1 MFARVGYFATRFRWV
16 VVVAWAVAAI
26 AFAAFAPSL
35 ADVGSADETTFLP
48 KEAESV
54 EARAVLARAFP
65 DEAAPGSATVVFS
78 REGGLTNADRAYI
91 DALPKWVTTEAPA
104 ELRDV
109 VRNVVTLTA
118 KPHLKA
124 MFESADGSTQI
135 ATVNL
140 EVASFQEAANVAID
154 ELRAHFADTAP
165 EGLRVHVTGSAG
177 IGSDYLRAIVA
188 GTDRTTIVT
197 IVLVLVVLLL
207 IYRAPLAALV
217 PLLTIGAAFL
227 VSRGT
232 LGILAA
238 AGWKISTLL
247 DSFIVVLVFGVGVDY
262 TIFLISRFRE
272 ELSKADRPTAARVTV
287 ARIGAVIAASAATV
301 VVGLTSM
308 AVASFGM
315 IQTIGP
321 ALAITIVITLVA
333 GLTLTPALLV
343 IFGRPLF
350 WPRHPKEDDHHG
362 DRGVWARIASVITRR
377 PGLVSIVVL
386 AGLAVPIVAMPGI
399 RSSADTL
406 AELPGDSD
414 ARIGFELFA
423 AKMDKGRLM
432 PITVLVD
439 APAAGDVAAPE
450 HLAALASLTQAIAG
464 VDGVLDVTSLIST
477 SGDGSVDVQFQPS
490 AMLTR
495 IATGLALLSSPQA
508 VAAALASPDAATQLT
523 GGAAWIEALGREHPE
538 LATDPTY
545 LALTQD
551 MAAFQSAL
559 AGAGGATADAAAL
572 QAVVDV
578 ATRLRKEAATLAA
591 AFSARPA
598 DDHLV
603 PRGLPG
609 DAGVGIDRLLAAY
622 RSADGTVA
630 RLYVIPEDDP
640 YSTDAIDT
648 VGRVRAAIDARAAD
662 FGEGARIVVGGAAA
676 DQADIQTTIQEDFE
690 RVAILTVI
698 GVLIVLILLLRAIVA
713 PLFLVGTVLLSY
725 ATTLHLAGFVF
736 QDLLGHAGATFFLP
750 LLVFVLLVALGA
762 DYNIFIT
769 SRIREESETR
779 PIREGIRI
787 ASARTGAVVTSA
799 GVILAGTFAAMTTAP
814 LQVLFQVGAAVAM
827 GVLLDTFIVRSLLVP
842 ALTAVFGD
850 WSWWPTGPKGIR
862 VWRSSGG
869 TPPAS
874 GETSAPP
881 AGPTSTPPASG
892 ESAVPG

>member
-1 MFARVGYFATRFRWV
+1 VFARVGSLVTRYRWI
-16 VVVAWAVAAI
+16 VVVAWAIAAI

-35 ADVGSADETTFLP
+35 RDVGSADETTFLP

-78 REGGLTNADRAYI
+78 REGGLTDADRGYI
-91 DALPKWVTTEAPA
+91 DALPTWATTHAPA

-109 VRNVVTLTA
+109 VRNVVTLSA

-140 EVASFQEAANVAID
+140 EVASFQEAANIAID
-154 ELRAHFADTAP
+154 VLRAHFRETAP
-165 EGLRVHVTGSAG
+165 EGLAVHVTGSAG

-272 ELSKADRPTAARVTV
+272 ELSRADRPTAARVTV

-377 PGLVSIVVL
+377 PGLVSVVVL
-386 AGLAVPIVAMPGI
+386 VGLFLPIIVLPGL
-399 RSSADTL
+399 RSSANTL
-406 AELPGDSD
+406 AELPKDSD

-423 AKMDKGRLM
+423 SKMDKGRLM

-450 HLAALASLTQAIAG
+450 RLAAIASLTTAIAG
-464 VDGVLDVTSLIST
+464 VDGVLDATSLVST
-477 SGDGSVDVQFQPS
+477 SGDGSVGAQFQPS
-490 AMLTR
+490 AMLAR
-495 IATGLALLSSPQA
+495 IAAGLAVLSSPQA
-508 VAAALASPDAATQLT
+508 VAAVLANPDVATQLT
-523 GGAAWIEALGREHPE
+523 GGAAWIGALGREHPE

-545 LALTQD
+545 TALAAD
-551 MAAFQSAL
+551 MAAFQAAL
-559 AGAGGATADAAAL
+559 AAVAGAGGATADTAAL
-572 QAVVDV
+572 QEIVDV
-578 ATRLRKEAATLAA
+578 AARLRAEATTLAA
-591 AFSARPA
+591 AFAARPA
-598 DDHLV
+598 DDYLI

-609 DAGVGIDRLLAAY
+609 DAGVGVDRLLAAY
-622 RSADGTVA
+622 RSPDGSVA

-640 YSTDAIDT
+640 YSSGAIDT
-648 VGRVRAAIDARAAD
+648 VGRVRAVVEARAAD
-662 FGEGARIVVGGAAA
+662 FGAGARIVVGGAAA
-676 DQADIQTTIQEDFE
+676 DQADIQSTIQKDFE
-690 RVAILTVI
+690 RVAVLTVI
-698 GVLIVLILLLRAIVA
+698 GVLLVLILLLRAIVA

-725 ATTLHLAGFVF
+725 ATTLHLAGFFF
-736 QDLLGHAGATFFLP
+736 QDVLGYAGATFFLP

-787 ASARTGAVVTSA
+787 ASARTGAIVTSA
-799 GVILAGTFAAMTTAP
+799 GIILAGTFAAMMTAP
-814 LQVLFQVGAAVAM
+814 LQVLLQVGAAVAM

-850 WSWWPTGPKGIR
+850 WSWWPGGPRGIR
-862 VWRSSGG
+862 ALRPRGG
-869 TPPAS
+869 S
-874 GETSAPP
+874 PP
-881 AGPTSTPPASG
+881 AGPTPAPPASG
-892 ESAVPG
+892 ASAAPG

>member
-1 MFARVGYFATRFRWV
+1 MFARVGSLVTRYRWV
-16 VVVAWAVAAI
+16 VVVAWAIAAI

-78 REGGLTNADRAYI
+78 REGGLTDADRAYI
-91 DALPKWVTTEAPA
+91 DALPAWATTEAPA

-109 VRNVVTLTA
+109 VRNIVTLSA

-140 EVASFQEAANVAID
+140 EVVAFQEAANIAID
-154 ELRAHFADTAP
+154 VLRAHFRDTAP
-165 EGLRVHVTGSAG
+165 AGLQVHVTGSAG

-217 PLLTIGAAFL
+217 PLLTIGAAFI

-272 ELSKADRPTAARVTV
+272 ELSKADRPTAARVIV
-287 ARIGAVIAASAATV
+287 ARIGAVITASAATV

-362 DRGVWARIASVITRR
+362 DHGAWARIASVITRR

-386 AGLAVPIVAMPGI
+386 GGLFLPVVMLPGL

-406 AELPGDSD
+406 AELPKDSD

-423 AKMDKGRLM
+423 SKMDKGRLM

-439 APAAGDVAAPE
+439 APAVGDVAAPDR
-450 HLAALASLTQAIAG
+450 LAALAALTKTIAG
-464 VDGVLDVTSLIST
+464 VDGVLDVTSLVST
-477 SGDGSVDVQFQPS
+477 SGDGSVDAQFRPS
-490 AMLTR
+490 AMLTQ

-508 VAAALASPDAATQLT
+508 VATALASPDIAAQLG

-545 LALTQD
+545 AVLTAD
-551 MAAFQSAL
+551 MAAFAQAL
-559 AGAGGATADAAAL
+559 AASGGATADAAAL
-572 QAVVDV
+572 QEIVDI
-578 ATRLRKEAATLAA
+578 AARLRSEAATLAA
-591 AFSARPA
+591 AFAARPA
-598 DDHLV
+598 DDYV
-603 PRGLPG
+603 IPRGLPG
-609 DAGVGIDRLLAAY
+609 DAGIGVDRLLAAY

-630 RLYVIPEDDP
+630 RLYVIPADDP
-640 YSTDAIDT
+640 YSSAAIGT
-648 VGRVRAAIDARAAD
+648 VRSVRAAVAARAAD
-662 FGEGARIVVGGAAA
+662 FGAGTTIVVGGAAA
-676 DQADIQTTIQEDFE
+676 DQADIQSTIQKDFE
-690 RVAILTVI
+690 RVAFLTVL

-725 ATTLHLAGFVF
+725 VTTLHLAGFLF
-736 QDLLGHAGATFFLP
+736 QDVMGFNGATFFLP

-762 DYNIFIT
+762 DYNIFVT

-787 ASARTGAVVTSA
+787 ASARTGAIVTSA

-850 WSWWPTGPKGIR
+850 WSWWPGGPKGIR
-862 VWRSSGG
+862 ALRARDG
-869 TPPAS
+869 T
-874 GETSAPP
+874 PP
-881 AGPTSTPPASG
+881 AGPTPMPPTSVEPSG
-892 ESAVPG
+892 SG

>member
-1 MFARVGYFATRFRWV
+1 MFARVGSLVTRYRWV
-16 VVVAWAVAAI
+16 VVVAWAIAAI

-78 REGGLTNADRAYI
+78 REGGLTDADRAYI
-91 DALPKWVTTEAPA
+91 DALPTWATTEAPA

-109 VRNVVTLTA
+109 VRNIVTLSA

-140 EVASFQEAANVAID
+140 EVVAFQEAANIAID
-154 ELRAHFADTAP
+154 VLRAHFRDTAP
-165 EGLRVHVTGSAG
+165 AGLQVHVTGSAG

-217 PLLTIGAAFL
+217 PLLTIGAAFI

-287 ARIGAVIAASAATV
+287 ARIGAVITASAATV

-362 DRGVWARIASVITRR
+362 DHGAWARIASVITRR

-386 AGLAVPIVAMPGI
+386 GGLFLPVVMLPGL

-406 AELPGDSD
+406 AELPKDSD

-423 AKMDKGRLM
+423 SKMDKGRLM

-439 APAAGDVAAPE
+439 APAVGDVAAPDR
-450 HLAALASLTQAIAG
+450 LAALAALTKTVAG
-464 VDGVLDVTSLIST
+464 VDGVLDVTSLVST
-477 SGDGSVDVQFQPS
+477 SGDGSVDAQFRPS
-490 AMLTR
+490 AMLTQ

-508 VAAALASPDAATQLT
+508 VATALASPDIAAQLG

-545 LALTQD
+545 AVLTAD
-551 MAAFQSAL
+551 MAAFAQAL
-559 AGAGGATADAAAL
+559 AASGGATADAAAL
-572 QAVVDV
+572 QEIVDI
-578 ATRLRKEAATLAA
+578 AARLRSEAATLAA
-591 AFSARPA
+591 AFAARPA
-598 DDHLV
+598 DDYV
-603 PRGLPG
+603 IPRGLPG
-609 DAGVGIDRLLAAY
+609 DAGIGVDRLLAAY

-630 RLYVIPEDDP
+630 RLYVIPADDP
-640 YSTDAIDT
+640 YSSAAIGT
-648 VGRVRAAIDARAAD
+648 VRSVRAAVAARAAD
-662 FGEGARIVVGGAAA
+662 FGAGTTIVVGGAAA
-676 DQADIQTTIQEDFE
+676 DQADIQSTIQKDFE
-690 RVAILTVI
+690 RVAFLTVL

-725 ATTLHLAGFVF
+725 VTTLHLAGFLF
-736 QDLLGHAGATFFLP
+736 QDVMGFNGATFFLP

-762 DYNIFIT
+762 DYNIFVT

-787 ASARTGAVVTSA
+787 ASARTGAIVTSA

-850 WSWWPTGPKGIR
+850 WSWWPGGPKGIR
-862 VWRSSGG
+862 ALRARDG
-869 TPPAS
+869 T
-874 GETSAPP
+874 PP
-881 AGPTSTPPASG
+881 AGPTPMPPTSVEPSG
-892 ESAVPG
+892 SG

>member
-1 MFARVGYFATRFRWV
+1 MFARVGSLVTRYRWV
-16 VVVAWAVAAI
+16 VVVAWAIAAI

-78 REGGLTNADRAYI
+78 REGGLTDADRAYI
-91 DALPKWVTTEAPA
+91 DALPAWATTEAPA

-109 VRNVVTLTA
+109 VRNIVTLSA

-140 EVASFQEAANVAID
+140 EVVAFQEAANIAID
-154 ELRAHFADTAP
+154 VLRAHFRDTAP
-165 EGLRVHVTGSAG
+165 AGLQVHVTGSAG

-217 PLLTIGAAFL
+217 PLLTIGAAFI

-287 ARIGAVIAASAATV
+287 ARIGAVITASAATV

-362 DRGVWARIASVITRR
+362 DHGAWARIASVITRR

-386 AGLAVPIVAMPGI
+386 GGLFLPVVMLPGL

-406 AELPGDSD
+406 AELPKDSD

-423 AKMDKGRLM
+423 SKMDKGRLM

-439 APAAGDVAAPE
+439 APAVGDVAAPDR
-450 HLAALASLTQAIAG
+450 LAALAALTKTIAG
-464 VDGVLDVTSLIST
+464 VDGVLDVTSLVST
-477 SGDGSVDVQFQPS
+477 SGDGSVDAQFRPS
-490 AMLTR
+490 AMLTQ

-508 VAAALASPDAATQLT
+508 VATALASPDIAAQLG

-545 LALTQD
+545 AVLTAD
-551 MAAFQSAL
+551 MAAFAQAL
-559 AGAGGATADAAAL
+559 AASGGATADAAAL
-572 QAVVDV
+572 QEIVDI
-578 ATRLRKEAATLAA
+578 AARLRSEAATLAA
-591 AFSARPA
+591 AFAARPA
-598 DDHLV
+598 DDYV
-603 PRGLPG
+603 IPRGLPG
-609 DAGVGIDRLLAAY
+609 DAGIGVDRLLAAY

-630 RLYVIPEDDP
+630 RLYVIPADDP
-640 YSTDAIDT
+640 YSSAAIGT
-648 VGRVRAAIDARAAD
+648 VRSVRAAVAARAAD
-662 FGEGARIVVGGAAA
+662 FGAGTTIVVGGAAA
-676 DQADIQTTIQEDFE
+676 DQADIQSTIQKDFE
-690 RVAILTVI
+690 RVAFLTVL

-725 ATTLHLAGFVF
+725 VTTLHLAGFLF
-736 QDLLGHAGATFFLP
+736 QDVMGFNGATFFLP

-762 DYNIFIT
+762 DYNIFVT

-787 ASARTGAVVTSA
+787 ASARTGAIVTSA

-850 WSWWPTGPKGIR
+850 WSWWPGGPKGIR
-862 VWRSSGG
+862 ALRARDG
-869 TPPAS
+869 T
-874 GETSAPP
+874 PP
-881 AGPTSTPPASG
+881 AGPTPMPPTSVEPSG
-892 ESAVPG
+892 SG

>member
-1 MFARVGYFATRFRWV
+1 VFARVGSLVTRYRWV
-16 VVVAWAVAAI
+16 VVVAWAIVAI

-35 ADVGSADETTFLP
+35 SDVGSADETTFLP

-78 REGGLTNADRAYI
+78 REGGLTDADRAYI
-91 DALPKWVTTEAPA
+91 DALPTWATTEAPA

-109 VRNVVTLTA
+109 VRNVVTLSA

-154 ELRAHFADTAP
+154 VLRAHFLETAP
-165 EGLRVHVTGSAG
+165 AGLQVHVTGSAG
-177 IGSDYLRAIVA
+177 IGADYLRAIVA

-308 AVASFGM
+308 AAASFGM

-362 DRGVWARIASVITRR
+362 DRGVWARIASGITRR
-377 PGLVSIVVL
+377 PGLVSVVVL
-386 AGLAVPIVAMPGI
+386 VGLFLPIIVLPGL
-399 RSSADTL
+399 RSSANTL
-406 AELPGDSD
+406 AELPKDSD

-423 AKMDKGRLM
+423 SKMDKGRLM

-439 APAAGDVAAPE
+439 APAADDIAAPE
-450 HLAALASLTQAIAG
+450 RLAALASLTKAIAG
-464 VDGVLDVTSLIST
+464 VDGVLDVTSLVST
-477 SGDGSVDVQFQPS
+477 AGDGSVGAQFQPS
-490 AMLTR
+490 AMLAR
-495 IATGLALLSSPQA
+495 IATGLAVLSSPQA
-508 VAAALASPDAATQLT
+508 VAAVLANPDVATQLT

-545 LALTQD
+545 AALEAD
-551 MAAFQSAL
+551 MTAFQATL
-559 AGAGGATADAAAL
+559 AAVAGASATGGATADPAAL
-572 QAVVDV
+572 QEIVDV
-578 ATRLRKEAATLAA
+578 AGRLSAEATTLAA
-591 AFSARPA
+591 AFAARPA
-598 DDHLV
+598 DNYLI

-609 DAGVGIDRLLAAY
+609 DAGVGVDRLLAAY
-622 RSADGTVA
+622 RSPDGSVA

-640 YSTDAIDT
+640 YSSGAIAT
-648 VGRVRAAIDARAAD
+648 VGRVRAVVEARAAD
-662 FGEGARIVVGGAAA
+662 FGAGARIVVGGAAA
-676 DQADIQTTIQEDFE
+676 DQADIQSTIQKDFE

-698 GVLIVLILLLRAIVA
+698 GVLLVLILLLRAIVA

-725 ATTLHLAGFVF
+725 ATTLHLAGFFF
-736 QDLLGHAGATFFLP
+736 QDVLGYAGATFFLP

-787 ASARTGAVVTSA
+787 ASARTGAIVTSA
-799 GVILAGTFAAMTTAP
+799 GIILAGTFAAMMTAP
-814 LQVLFQVGAAVAM
+814 LQVLLQVGAAVAM

-850 WSWWPTGPKGIR
+850 WSWWPGGPRGIR
-862 VWRSSGG
+862 ALRPRGG
-869 TPPAS
+869 SPPAGPTPTPPAS
-874 GETSAPP
+874 GASA
-881 AGPTSTPPASG
+881 A
-892 ESAVPG
+892 PG

>member
-1 MFARVGYFATRFRWV
+1 MFARVGSLVTRYRWV
-16 VVVAWAVAAI
+16 VVVAWAIAAI

-78 REGGLTNADRAYI
+78 REGGLTDADRAYI
-91 DALPKWVTTEAPA
+91 DALPTWATTEAPA

-109 VRNVVTLTA
+109 VRNIVTLSA

-140 EVASFQEAANVAID
+140 EVVAFQEAANIAID
-154 ELRAHFADTAP
+154 VLRAHFRDTAP
-165 EGLRVHVTGSAG
+165 AGLQVHVTGSAG

-217 PLLTIGAAFL
+217 PLLTIGAAFI

-287 ARIGAVIAASAATV
+287 ARIGAVITASAATV

-362 DRGVWARIASVITRR
+362 DHGAWARIASVITRR

-386 AGLAVPIVAMPGI
+386 GGLFLPVVMLPGL

-406 AELPGDSD
+406 AELPKDSD

-423 AKMDKGRLM
+423 SKMDKGRLM

-439 APAAGDVAAPE
+439 APAVGDVAAPDR
-450 HLAALASLTQAIAG
+450 LAALAALTKTIAG
-464 VDGVLDVTSLIST
+464 VDGVLDVTSLVST
-477 SGDGSVDVQFQPS
+477 SGDGSVDAQFRPS
-490 AMLTR
+490 AMLTQ

-508 VAAALASPDAATQLT
+508 VATALASPDIAAQLG

-545 LALTQD
+545 AVLTAD
-551 MAAFQSAL
+551 MAAFAQAL
-559 AGAGGATADAAAL
+559 AASGGATADAAAL
-572 QAVVDV
+572 QEIVDI
-578 ATRLRKEAATLAA
+578 AARLRSEAATLAA
-591 AFSARPA
+591 AFAARPA
-598 DDHLV
+598 DDYV
-603 PRGLPG
+603 IPRGLPG
-609 DAGVGIDRLLAAY
+609 DAGIGVDRLLAAY

-630 RLYVIPEDDP
+630 RLYVIPADDP
-640 YSTDAIDT
+640 YSSAAIGT
-648 VGRVRAAIDARAAD
+648 VRSVRAAVAARAAD
-662 FGEGARIVVGGAAA
+662 FGAGTTIVVGGAAA
-676 DQADIQTTIQEDFE
+676 DQADIQSTIQKDFE
-690 RVAILTVI
+690 RVAFLTVL

-725 ATTLHLAGFVF
+725 VTTLHLAGFLF
-736 QDLLGHAGATFFLP
+736 QDVMGFNGATFFLP

-762 DYNIFIT
+762 DYNIFVT

-787 ASARTGAVVTSA
+787 ASARTGAIVTSA

-850 WSWWPTGPKGIR
+850 WSWWPGGPKGIR
-862 VWRSSGG
+862 ALRARDG
-869 TPPAS
+869 T
-874 GETSAPP
+874 PP
-881 AGPTSTPPASG
+881 AGPTPMPPTSVEPSG
-892 ESAVPG
+892 SG